1 MASRNDTTASW
12 RLFEWFRR
20 FRQDQR
26 GTAMTELIVTLPV
39 FVIIFAGIAH
49 LYTVERESVRVKIF
63 ASKDMWNNA
72 MDAAKTGLIPPPE
85 QGIPVMAGVDGLGTI
100 NDYPSEQGDMFGQM
114 NHLGLISDGSV
125 GEGDYANTVLD
136 FTGSGPSGSVPGENL
151 SDYPQDMLD
160 DSRFNFITSAPGPLM
175 VYMPIIPLS
184 MLGPNQTV
192 AANTRY
198 GMVAGYHK
206 LEFDVGGRDYTFES
220 AYDVGNSPVAKPV
233 EEDILIVPGFS
244 RLMAEDDPC
253 LSNIL
258 ELSTDMGYMSNC
270 F

>member
-1 MASRNDTTASW
+1 MASRNDSTTSW
-12 RLFEWFRR
+12 RFFDWFRR
-20 FRQDQR
+20 FCEDQR

-39 FVIIFAGIAH
+39 FIVIFAGIAN
-49 LYTVERESVRVKIF
+49 LYTIERESVRVKIL

-72 MDAAKTGLIPPPE
+72 MDAAKTGLVPPPE
-85 QGIPVMAGVDGLGTI
+85 QGVPALAGLEGLGTI
-100 NDYPSEQGDMFGQM
+100 NDYPSEQGDFFGQM
-114 NHLGLISDGSV
+114 NNLGLISDGTV
-125 GEGDYANTVLD
+125 GESDYANMVLD
-136 FTGSGPSGSVPGENL
+136 FTGSGPSGTVPGENL

-160 DSRFNFITSAPGPLM
+160 DSRLNFITSAPGPLM
-175 VYMPIIPLS
+175 VYLPIIPLS
-184 MLGPNQTV
+184 LLGPNQTM

-198 GMVAGYHK
+198 GMV
-206 LEFDVGGRDYTFES
+206 VGEEQLDFSAAGRDFTFVS
-220 AYDVGNSPVAKPV
+220 AYDVGNSPVAKPAG
-233 EEDILIVPGFS
+233 EDVLIVPGFS